1 MWSGQIGDS
10 AIASK
15 PFCLKIAQQ
24 QEARSVF
31 YESSN
36 KESSQK
42 EEKQASTSS
51 GNGS

>member
-15 PFCLKIAQQ
+15 FCLKIAQQ